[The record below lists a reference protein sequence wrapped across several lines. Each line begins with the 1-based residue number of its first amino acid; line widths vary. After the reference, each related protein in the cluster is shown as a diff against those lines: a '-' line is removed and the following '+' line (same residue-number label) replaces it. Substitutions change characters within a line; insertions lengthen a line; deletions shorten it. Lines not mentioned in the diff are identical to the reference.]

1 MGKKRSSSS
10 SSAAKPATPPD
21 DMSGRYKRR
30 ISPTTGIMQQF
41 APYGGGALQWVDIPG
56 MPKKAAPTQASAPA
70 PAQTAP
76 QRAADANLVRGFGNA
91 GPITRGIA
99 DAGSIQRSVDNPGAI
114 TSFGDAGAIT
124 RSTNNYV
131 GDLQRSVNDNSAD
144 IQRSIANPG
153 VYRGEYAGDKFNTSE
168 AFSQDRQ
175 RVEDALAGRINRQ
188 FGDARTAVDNQMV
201 NRGLRPGTDS
211 YREAQ
216 RQLADQQ
223 AYGLQSAVLGAGQE
237 QSRLLGEQRAHGQ
250 FVNATRGQEF
260 GQNLQAGDFANRA
273 TGQVFNQGLAA
284 GDFANR
290 ATGQAFGQE
299 LGANQFANQAQQQ
312 NYSQLLGRAQFENA
326 GRGQQFAQN
335 VGAGAF
341 ANQAQGQQFGQN
353 AHRSAFANQAQQQGY
368 NQSLGRAQFNNAAA
382 AQGQQMRLAARA
394 AGINEQAALRGA
406 GQVNVPGISTPQ
418 VGVANTD
425 YAGLVNNNYNQR
437 VGAVNAANQQRG
449 QAFGG
454 LLGFGS
460 SLLTGGLF

>member
-1 MGKKRSSSS
+1 MGKKRSSSGG
-10 SSAAKPATPPD
+10 AAKPAT
-21 DMSGRYKRR
+21 STSQYKRR
-30 ISPTTGIMQQF
+30 VNPTTGVTQQF
-41 APYGGGALQWVDIPG
+41 APYGGGNFQWVDIPG
-56 MPKKAAPTQASAPA
+56 MPRQAAPAQASAPA
-70 PAQTAP
+70 PVQAAP
-76 QRAADANLVRGFGNA
+76 QRAADANVVRGFGNA

-131 GDLQRSVNDNSAD
+131 GDLQRSV
-144 IQRSIANPG
+144 ANPG
-153 VYRGEYAGDKFNTSE
+153 VYQGEYAGDKFNTSE

-201 NRGLRPGTDS
+201 NRGLRPGTDA
-211 YREAQ
+211 YRESQ

-260 GQNLQAGDFANRA
+260 GQNLAQ
-273 TGQVFNQGLAA
+273 

-312 NYSQLLGRAQFENA
+312 NYGQLLGRAQFENA

-335 VGAGAF
+335 VGAGTF